1 MTRHTPPLI
10 RADAELRTLITAVA
24 GEIDQSRADVLLART
39 VWSRLAEPGDA
50 VAGALISAL
59 GPVQALDFL
68 VSGAGARSLAAGLN
82 QETLDEAPLSA
93 RRITAALKRWLPRLD
108 RAETVQ
114 DLTRAAA
121 ADLTLLIPEDEGW
134 PERLGDLG
142 VHSPHLLWLRG
153 ERKALSAPSLA
164 VVGARA
170 CTNYGNQVTAD
181 MTAAACAAQFTI
193 VSGAAYGVDAVA
205 HRTALASEAMTVA
218 VLAGGADRPYPMAH
232 DQLLQ
237 RISTQGAVC
246 SEVVP
251 GTAPTRWRFLQR
263 NRLIAAL
270 SDAILVTE
278 AGMRSGTL
286 NTAGHGAEIGRQL
299 GVVPGPITSVA
310 SAGCHRL
317 VKEYGAQLIT
327 NGSDLL
333 DLLGH
338 SPLGVFPS
346 EGVLADSGDLE
357 NPSRQPSL
365 HVRLLDAL
373 PLRGS
378 RSLEH
383 AAKLAGVST
392 QEARDAFAEL
402 ELLGNVKRHETPGN
416 AGQSWKL
423 LRRE

>member
-1 MTRHTPPLI
+1 MTRHAPPLI
-10 RADAELRTLITAVA
+10 RADAELRTLLTAVA
-24 GEIDQSRADVLLART
+24 GERDQSRADVLLART

-50 VAGALISAL
+50 VAGAFISAL

-82 QETLDEAPLSA
+82 QETLDEAPLSP

-121 ADLTLLIPEDEGW
+121 ADLTLLIPEEEDW
-134 PERLGDLG
+134 PERLSDLG

-153 ERKALSAPSLA
+153 ERKALSAQSLA

-205 HRTALASEAMTVA
+205 HRTALASDAMTVA

-278 AGMRSGTL
+278 AGVRSGTL

-338 SPLGVFPS
+338 SPLGMFPS
-346 EGVLADSGDLE
+346 EGALADSSDLE

-383 AAKLAGVST
+383 AARLAGVST